1 MNQPLLLHIVER
13 LEGFLGKLPATIQKP
28 ILHELTPLKELFLQ
42 QRAPRFLVTGSNKIA
57 LGDFVALI
65 FGSTPSTESREI
77 LFELYRW
84 QILNPSARG
93 EIKLLDARGADESA
107 AGKVREELKREP
119 ADIFFHVDL
128 GSTKR
133 SRREDELAQLS
144 AFLTRNDAAH
154 PDAKVIGIAV
164 DDSTGTRSRARS
176 ANQSDADVSARLRA
190 AFDEEKGL
198 RDRVLDVIA
207 FTLPRGVVEQT
218 TAAPASTVLVSL
230 LAKHIPNEARVE
242 MIRISGDRDAQREV
256 AQVLVKSTTAICTA
270 VGTQPIPLADLP
282 ILTTLQLVMVSGI
295 MYISGRER
303 SLRAATEFIGAL
315 GANVGAGMLLREGT
329 RAVLKF
335 FPGWGNLVC
344 GMVAGAGTYGI
355 GKAATAYFLE
365 GVSLKDAR
373 RTYLRSRKK
382 PDRPLRPARID
393 TSRRKK

>member
-13 LEGFLGKLPATIQKP
+13 LEGFLGRLPAAIQKP

-42 QRAPRFLVTGSNKIA
+42 QRAPRFVVTGSNKIA

-65 FGSTPSTESREI
+65 FGSAPSTESRDI

-84 QILNPSARG
+84 QILNPSDRG

-107 AGKVREELKREP
+107 AGKVHEELKREP
-119 ADIFFHVDL
+119 ADIFFYVDL

-133 SRREDELAQLS
+133 SMREDELTQLS
-144 AFLTRNDAAH
+144 AFLARNDAAR
-154 PDAKVIGIAV
+154 PDAKVIGIAI
-164 DDSTGTRSRARS
+164 DDSTGTRTRAKN
-176 ANQSDADVSARLRA
+176 ANQSGSDASAKLRA
-190 AFDEEKGL
+190 TLDEEKGL
-198 RDRVLDVIA
+198 RDRILDVIA
-207 FTLPRGVVEQT
+207 FRLGRK
-218 TAAPASTVLVSL
+218 AAEEAIPSPESIALVSL
-230 LAKHIPNEARVE
+230 LARNVPNEARVE

-365 GVSLKDAR
+365 GASLKDAR
-373 RTYLRSRKK
+373 RTYVKSRKK
-382 PDRPLRPARID
+382 PDRPLRQARIAMPKG
-393 TSRRKK
+393 KK